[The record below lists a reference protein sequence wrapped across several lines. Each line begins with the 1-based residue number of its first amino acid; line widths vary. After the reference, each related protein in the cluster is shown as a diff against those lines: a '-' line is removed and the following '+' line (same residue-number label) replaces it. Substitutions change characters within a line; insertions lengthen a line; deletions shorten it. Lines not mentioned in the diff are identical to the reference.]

1 MPSIPNRR
9 ATIARAVVIVG
20 AAALVLGIAW
30 RTGLLSLG
38 EHRDLAAAID
48 RVRDVPYLAPLFIV
62 TYSIGAAAGV
72 PATPF
77 TIAGGA
83 LFGAGWGIALNW
95 TGELLAALL
104 AFGAA
109 RATGLRK
116 GARATAVD
124 ETATTLAAARA
135 TRTLFRLRLIP
146 IAPFA
151 LLNVGAALSGMRWR
165 NFATATALGIL
176 PITIIYT
183 VLASELVDG
192 AEGSGT
198 RAFVIASISGAV
210 LIAASL
216 LPAVIRRLR
225 RPNP

>member
-9 ATIARAVVIVG
+9 ASIARALVIVG
-20 AAALVLGIAW
+20 AAAVVLGIAW

-48 RVRDVPYLAPLFIV
+48 RVRDVPYLVPLFVI
-62 TYSIGAAAGV
+62 TYAIGAAAGV

-83 LFGAGWGIALNW
+83 LFGVAWGVALNW

-109 RATGLRK
+109 RATRLRK
-116 GARATAVD
+116 RPRTPVGD

-146 IAPFA
+146 VAPFA

-165 NFATATALGIL
+165 DFVAATAPGIL
-176 PITIIYT
+176 PITIVYT
-183 VLASELVDG
+183 ILASELVEG

-198 RAFVIASISGAV
+198 RALVIASISGAI
-210 LIAASL
+210 LIAVSL
-216 LPAVIRRLR
+216 LPAAIRRLR
-225 RPNP
+225 RPTA